1 MSMQVKRGTTA
12 SWELGPELVDF
23 GSLPVNG
30 ADSTIHCE
38 GKTMSMYI
46 GTESASDFNGDGTKS
61 LGLWLIKEG
70 DLSLDA
76 GSYKISLKVERI
88 SNSGGGSSWGTL
100 ITVGDGPE
108 NMISQNTTTGSTPT
122 EKTITISSA
131 EDVLCYVAWDAEVL
145 VDPIEITLSIKK
157 VGEYESLLPG
167 QIGCEYLDEN
177 GSAAIKVGPKGSS
190 YTGTKWN
197 NIPYVGQV
205 LPPEMYGPT
214 FPENPV
220 KGQLF
225 FLEVI

>member
-1 MSMQVKRGTTA
+1 MSVQVKRGTTE
-12 SWELGPELVDF
+12 SWNLGPELVNF
-23 GSLPVNG
+23 GSLSVNG

-46 GTESASDFNGDGTKS
+46 GTSSASDFDNDGEKTT
-61 LGLWLIKEG
+61 GLWLIKSGE
-70 DLSLDA
+70 LPLDA
-76 GSYKISLKVERI
+76 GSYKISLKVEMI
-88 SNSGGGSSWGTL
+88 SYSGGGTSWGTL
-100 ITVGDGPE
+100 ITVGEAPG
-108 NMISQNTTTGSTPT
+108 NRISHPTATGSTPI
-122 EKTITISSA
+122 EKTITISSS
-131 EDVLCYVAWDAEVL
+131 EDVLCYVSWGEEVS

-177 GSAAIKVGPKGSS
+177 GSAAIKVGPKNASDAE
-190 YTGTKWN
+190 TKWN

-205 LPPEMYGPT
+205 LPTEMYGPT